1 VEIIRRDHLS
11 MEDEID
17 QYLKDISIY
26 NPDLENLHSG
36 GAESTRGVD
45 TSSRFTC
52 GSLRDIQQEG
62 CCNLLPPTSRVWLAV
77 NDAARGAKIKAP
89 DQPFFVA
96 PKVAARFSL
105 SPHQLWRGLNA
116 LERKGWLEKVSSA
129 KGKFRPIRFGPV
141 ALDAIRTSQP
151 TRR

>member
-1 VEIIRRDHLS
+1 

-26 NPDLENLHSG
+26 NSDLENLHSG
-36 GAESTRGVD
+36 GLESTKGVD

-62 CCNLLPPTSRVWLAV
+62 CCNLLSPTARVWLAV
-77 NDAARGAKIKAP
+77 NDAARGAKIKTP

-105 SPHQLWRGLNA
+105 SSHQLWRGLNA
-116 LERKGWLEKVSSA
+116 LERKGWLEKVSST
-129 KGKFRPIRFGPV
+129 KGKFRRIRFGPK
-141 ALDAIRTSQP
+141 ALSTLRPSQP
-151 TRR
+151 NSQEF